1 VTIVRTFSGG
11 ASFRAASGYFVGAYS
26 PSGRRQSGD
35 IRFAFVRP
43 KHALETPDLTQL
55 SYRG

>member
-1 VTIVRTFSGG
+1 MHG
-11 ASFRAASGYFVGAYS
+11 ASLGGASGYFVGTYS
-26 PSGRRQSGD
+26 PFGHRRSGG

-43 KHALETPDLTQL
+43 KHALETPELTQQ